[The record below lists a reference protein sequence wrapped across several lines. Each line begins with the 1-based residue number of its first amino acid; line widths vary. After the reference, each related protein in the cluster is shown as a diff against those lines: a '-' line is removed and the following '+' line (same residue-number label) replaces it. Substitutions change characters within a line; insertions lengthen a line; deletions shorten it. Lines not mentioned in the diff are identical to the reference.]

1 MRKLVIVV
9 VFAVMSSLQAQS
21 VSYWDGSSASIWT
34 NGTGSKGMPYL
45 IESAEHLA
53 YLAQS
58 VNANTTT
65 HYDSVYFKLTTN
77 INLRGFPWIPIG
89 NENNKYFSG
98 YFDGNNYSIDSLH

>member
-1 MRKLVIVV
+1 MKTKILSIVITIIGC
-9 VFAVMSSLQAQS
+9 SLPFQLTAQN
-21 VSYWDGSSASIWT
+21 VSYWDGVSASIWT

-65 HYDSVYFKLTTN
+65 HYDSVYFKLTT
-77 INLRGFPWIPIG
+77 ILI
-89 NENNKYFSG
+89 
-98 YFDGNNYSIDSLH
+98 

>member
-1 MRKLVIVV
+1 MRKLLMIVV
-9 VFAVMSSLQAQS
+9 VFVAMSSVQAQS
-21 VSYWDGSSASIWT
+21 VSYWDGVSASIWT

-77 INLRGFPWIPIG
+77 IN
-89 NENNKYFSG
+89 
-98 YFDGNNYSIDSLH
+98 